1 MKSDA
6 GSTTS
11 LWMATAPLVTR
22 PAAVADLE
30 ADACVVGAGIAGL
43 TTAYLLAR
51 EGRRVVVIDDGLI
64 AGGESSRTTAHLVSA
79 LDDRYYELER
89 LHGEAGARLAAE
101 SHAAAVDTI
110 ERISREERIECD
122 FVRLDGYLFDPPE
135 EAHSRLERELDAARR
150 AGLQVEPVPRAPLP
164 DFDTGAAIRFANQ
177 AQFHPTKYY
186 AGLVRALE
194 ARGGQIYGGTHAE
207 EFAGGTPTTVKTVG
221 GRTIRARSLV
231 VATNSP
237 VNDKLVIHTKQAP
250 YRTYVIAAR
259 VPAGS
264 VTRAL
269 FWDTADPYHYVRLSA
284 VDAGSEALIV
294 GGEDH
299 RTGQEDDAEQRY
311 ARLEG
316 WMRRRF
322 AKAGPVEHR
331 WSGQILEPVDG
342 LAFIGRNPMDDPN
355 VYIATGDSGNG
366 ITHGTIAGMLLT
378 DLIVGRPNAWAD
390 LYEPSRKSLRAAK
403 DYARENVESQV
414 GYAGWVTPGE
424 VESAE
429 KIAPGEGA
437 ILRRGLKKV
446 AASRDAAGTLTEC
459 SAVCT
464 HLGCI
469 VEWNGSEKTWDCP
482 CHGSRF
488 APDGHVVNG
497 PARAALKPFVE

>member
-6 GSTTS
+6 GRTTS
-11 LWMATAPLVTR
+11 IWMTTGALLTR
-22 PAAVADLE
+22 PVLPADLE

-89 LHGEAGARLAAE
+89 LHGETGARLAAE

-110 ERISREERIECD
+110 ERIAGEEKIECD
-122 FVRLDGYLFDPPE
+122 FLRLDGYLFDPPE
-135 EAHSRLERELDAARR
+135 EKDSRLDRELEAARR
-150 AGLQVEPVPRAPLP
+150 AGLPVERVPRAPIA
-164 DFDTGAAIRFANQ
+164 DFDTGPALRFANQ
-177 AQFHPTKYY
+177 AQFHPTKYFS
-186 AGLVRALE
+186 GLVRAIE
-194 ARGGQIYGGTHAE
+194 ARGGQVYGGTHAE
-207 EFAGGTPTTVKTVG
+207 EFKGGTPTTVKTIG
-221 GRTIRARSLV
+221 GPKIRARSLV
-231 VATNSP
+231 VATNTP
-237 VNDKLVIHTKQAP
+237 VNDRLVIHTKQAP

-269 FWDTADPYHYVRLSA
+269 FWDTADPYHYARLQPI
-284 VDAGSEALIV
+284 DAASEALIV

-311 ARLEG
+311 RKIED

-322 AKAGPVEHR
+322 PKAGPVEHR
-331 WSGQILEPVDG
+331 WSGQVLEPVDG
-342 LAFIGRNPMDDPN
+342 LAFIGRNPLDDEN
-355 VYIATGDSGNG
+355 VYVATGDSGNG
-366 ITHGTIAGMLLT
+366 LTHGTIAGMLLT
-378 DLIVGRPNAWAD
+378 DLIVGRPNRWAD
-390 LYEPSRKSLRAAK
+390 LYDPSRKSLRAAK

-429 KIAPGEGA
+429 KIAPGGGA
-437 ILRRGLKKV
+437 ILRRGLTKV
-446 AASRDAAGTLTEC
+446 AASRDASGTLTQC
-459 SAVCT
+459 YAACT
-464 HLGCI
+464 HLGCV
-469 VEWNGSEKTWDCP
+469 VEWNSNERTWDCP

-497 PARAALKPFVE
+497 PARDALKPFVE

>member
-11 LWMATAPLVTR
+11 IWMTTAGLLTR
-22 PAAVADLE
+22 PAPSADLE

-79 LDDRYYELER
+79 LDDRYYHLEG
-89 LHGEAGARLAAE
+89 LHGEDGARLAAE

-110 ERISREERIECD
+110 ERTSREERIECD
-122 FVRLDGYLFDPPE
+122 FLRLDGYLFDPPE
-135 EAHSRLERELDAARR
+135 EKHSQLDRELEAARR
-150 AGLQVEPVPRAPLP
+150 AGLAVERVARAPIA
-164 DFDTGAAIRFANQ
+164 DFDTGPALRFPDQ

-186 AGLVRALE
+186 AGLVRAIE
-194 ARGGQIYGGTHAE
+194 ARGGQVFGGTHAE
-207 EFAGGTPTTVKTVG
+207 EFKGGTPTTVKTVD

-237 VNDKLVIHTKQAP
+237 VNDRLVIHTKQAP
-250 YRTYVIAAR
+250 YRSYVVAAR

-264 VTRAL
+264 VPRAL
-269 FWDTADPYHYVRLSA
+269 FWETGEIYHYARLQA
-284 VDAGSEALIV
+284 VDAGSDALIV

-311 ARLEG
+311 GRLEE

-322 AKAGPVEHR
+322 PKAGPVEHR
-331 WSGQILEPVDG
+331 WSGQILEPVDS
-342 LAFIGRNPMDDPN
+342 LAFIGRNPLDDEN
-355 VYIATGDSGNG
+355 VYVATGDSGNG
-366 ITHGTIAGMLLT
+366 MTHGTIAGMLLT
-378 DLIVGRPNAWAD
+378 DLIVGRPNRWAD

-403 DYARENVESQV
+403 QYARENVESQV

-424 VESAE
+424 VETAD

-446 AASRDAAGTLTEC
+446 AASRDAAGKLTEC
-459 SAVCT
+459 SAACT

-469 VEWNGSEKTWDCP
+469 VEWNSNEKTWDCP

-497 PARAALKPFVE
+497 PARDALKPFVE